1 VGYPGC
7 QISASP
13 AVLLSGVGEAGR
25 RWSEEGRAWGQLCGQ
40 PRRWITSAS
49 LSPAALAPMGGAA
62 DDPQILNP
70 LVSIVMSCFGPGL
83 AWVCVHR
90 IPPQIRTS
98 APLPRGFFLTKTSS
112 HALWGAATSCGRR
125 AKLREG
131 WLRSGIGIPSS
142 SDQPALVLII
152 AGINSPN

>member
-1 VGYPGC
+1 MSAFLVQLLMARLNFSENGDRDAVAKGEGC
-7 QISASP
+7 LEIID
-13 AVLLSGVGEAGR
+13 VR
-25 RWSEEGRAWGQLCGQ
+25 
-40 PRRWITSAS
+40 
-49 LSPAALAPMGGAA
+49 
-62 DDPQILNP
+62 
-70 LVSIVMSCFGPGL
+70 FGPGL

-152 AGINSPN
+152 AGINSPH